1 MLEFFSLADPNV
13 RYVVLG
19 MVLLGASTGVV
30 GCFTFLRKR
39 ALLGDAVA
47 HSVLPGVCLA
57 FMLTGIKH
65 PLILLGGA
73 VLTGWLSLVVIDTI
87 TKYSRIKADAAIGL
101 TLSVFFGI
109 GILLLTI
116 IQQSGNAAQSGL
128 DKFLFG
134 KAAAMVGAD
143 LWVFG
148 GLSIILIGVVIL
160 FFKEFTLVAFDLH
173 FAESIGLPVRFI
185 EIALASITVLGVAVG
200 IQAVGVVLMAAMLI
214 TPAAAARYWTDKLP
228 KMVFLAAVF
237 GAIAGIF
244 GAFISYQGAS
254 MPTGPWIV
262 VVLSVIAIFSMLA
275 APKRGVLSRYFSMR
289 KNNSKIL
296 EENVLKIFYH
306 LGEQEDAFFE
316 SRKIAD
322 LQSRRNMSNRRLK
335 EGIRRLIAKDLLQH
349 KDGVGE
355 EWLLTEK
362 GKALA
367 QRVVRLH
374 RLWELYLSQ
383 YLHLAADHVHHDAE
397 AIEHIITPEIEAQLV
412 EELDFPEKDP
422 HDSVI
427 PEAI

>member
-57 FMLTGIKH
+57 FMITGIKH

-73 VLTGWLSLVVIDTI
+73 VLSGWLSLVIIDGI

-109 GILLLTI
+109 GILLLTM

-134 KAAAMVGAD
+134 KAAAMIGTD

-148 GLSIILIGVVIL
+148 GLSVVLIGVVML
-160 FFKEFTLVAFDLH
+160 FFKEFALVAFDVN
-173 FAESIGLPVRFI
+173 FAESMGLPVRVV
-185 EIALASITVLGVAVG
+185 EIALASITVLAVAVG

-228 KMVFLAAVF
+228 KMVFF
-237 GAIAGIF
+237 GSRFWSIVGCF
-244 GAFISYQGAS
+244 GGLYF
-254 MPTGPWIV
+254 V
-262 VVLSVIAIFSMLA
+262 
-275 APKRGVLSRYFSMR
+275 SRYGNAYGALDCGGF
-289 KNNSKIL
+289 
-296 EENVLKIFYH
+296 VGCGY
-306 LGEQEDAFFE
+306 FF
-316 SRKIAD
+316 D
-322 LQSRRNMSNRRLK
+322 
-335 EGIRRLIAKDLLQH
+335 
-349 KDGVGE
+349 VG
-355 EWLLTEK
+355 
-362 GKALA
+362 G
-367 QRVVRLH
+367 
-374 RLWELYLSQ
+374 S
-383 YLHLAADHVHHDAE
+383 
-397 AIEHIITPEIEAQLV
+397 
-412 EELDFPEKDP
+412 
-422 HDSVI
+422 
-427 PEAI
+427 